1 MGWAHRA
8 LHVVLLL
15 CTMQAVASPEQWQAS
30 SVGMTTPLWK
40 TIQGAT
46 AVDSK
51 AQLPLVQMSGPTDD
65 DDIFTIHLYSFRKD
79 VGTKEDYIE
88 HNLPSEMQLFTITE
102 TSPVQFSQLKISSNS
117 ERPGNHHAD
126 KKGLLLRVGAC
137 PRILIQESGWTGGVT
152 WSSGGASITGVS
164 GRIGGVILGRELG
177 VRCEEIEALKDVK
190 SIKPLFQQLMK
201 EEREERQKI
210 SKNEEAK
217 EERRIMWELRL
228 REEEARR
235 SIRTAALSKSI

>member
-1 MGWAHRA
+1 
-8 LHVVLLL
+8 
-15 CTMQAVASPEQWQAS
+15 MQAVASPEQWQAS

-102 TSPVQFSQLKISSNS
+102 TGPVQFSQLKISSNS
-117 ERPGNHHAD
+117 ERPGDHHAD

-152 WSSGGASITGVS
+152 WSSGGALEFRVGFAVS
-164 GRIGGVILGRELG
+164 SWEGLKDTIQFYRELG

-217 EERRIMWELRL
+217 EERRIM
-228 REEEARR
+228 
-235 SIRTAALSKSI
+235 